1 MKSVPKQHSIQKEW
15 RSVVKG
21 HDDGFVVDCWL
32 RWLCHLENERLLSS
46 ARDLYLPYNKP
57 RLARFN
63 AIRPTFSAFTFI
75 YRITMETEN
84 KDMSDLL
91 WFFAIILGAQGPP
104 KKIYWRRSLQR
115 AGEWGGCPIF
125 FNFFYNYLRGTRPP
139 KRGQTALMGGNLL
152 FVIALPRTD
161 HWEYTTDPPKKN
173 PVDTST
179 TTIKAMNDITLTE
192 SISSVV

>member
-1 MKSVPKQHSIQKEW
+1 MAGPIIFDCLRPPWLIELFCWLFSACLAFDLFLSEGWRRMKSVPKQHSIQKEW

-84 KDMSDLL
+84 KDMSDLH
-91 WFFAIILGAQGPP
+91 WFFSQLSWRHKAP
-104 KKIYWRRSLQR
+104 KKGPNCVNGR
-115 AGEWGGCPIF
+115 
-125 FNFFYNYLRGTRPP
+125 
-139 KRGQTALMGGNLL
+139 
-152 FVIALPRTD
+152 
-161 HWEYTTDPPKKN
+161 
-173 PVDTST
+173 
-179 TTIKAMNDITLTE
+179 
-192 SISSVV
+192 